1 MKINKAKL
9 KIPAGARH
17 EFFWI
22 DNGVTVAIFHYDN
35 MGTYTG
41 STKIRTANARGS
53 WNRLVKEGWTR
64 YGRTLQLPV
73 HLLHPNERALVDY
86 LN

>member
-9 KIPAGARH
+9 KIPAGARQ
-17 EFFWI
+17 EFFWK
-22 DNGVTVAIFHYDN
+22 DSGRTVAIFHFDN
-35 MGTYTG
+35 AGTSTG
-41 STKIRTANARGS
+41 SSKIMMHMARAE
-53 WNRLVKEGWTR
+53 WNKLVREGWTR

-73 HLLHPNERALVDY
+73 HLLSPNERALVDY